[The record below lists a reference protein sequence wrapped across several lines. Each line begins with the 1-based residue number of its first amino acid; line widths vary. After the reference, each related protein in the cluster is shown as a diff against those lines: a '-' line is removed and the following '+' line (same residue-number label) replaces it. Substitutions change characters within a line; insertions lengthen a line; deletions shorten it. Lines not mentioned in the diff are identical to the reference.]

1 VVTSSASVLPALLV
15 RPMPG
20 RRSVAAGVWFARGAA
35 HDPASLA
42 GCTHLLEHL
51 TLRRCGDRD
60 RRSLARLV
68 DRLGG
73 DVDAWTS
80 SELMGVSVQT
90 TRDAL
95 DDALDLLVD
104 AVAAPT
110 FDPRDVELER
120 RVIQAELELVEDDPA
135 ELVEETL
142 LEAAWGRHPLA
153 RPVIGTAASLARL
166 KPSIMRRHHANLMRP
181 GRVVASVAGDVEIT
195 EVEARLRRLPLG
207 LAPAPPR
214 LPPLRWCA
222 HHRRAGR
229 QLGDQ
234 VHARLAFP
242 AVAAADSQ
250 APAFSVLSRLL
261 GVGSS
266 SRLFQRLREEEG
278 LTYDIWS
285 GLVLRHLGGLL
296 EVGWA
301 CAGEVFPEVWRLV
314 REELQRLPQT
324 VEPEEVEVAKEGLAR
339 GLEMDAES
347 PSGLCSLD
355 VSELLQRGRPFDLDA
370 AVAETMAV
378 TPEGVRDLAERHL
391 RLERM
396 ASAICGPENLAL
408 QVA

>member
-1 VVTSSASVLPALLV
+1 
-15 RPMPG
+15 M
-20 RRSVAAGVWFARGAA
+20 AAGVWFAHGSA
-35 HDPASLA
+35 HDPQTLA

-60 RRSLARLV
+60 RRALARLV

-80 SELMGVSVQT
+80 SELMGVSIQT

-110 FDPRDVELER
+110 FDPHDVELER

-135 ELVEETL
+135 DQVEETL

-153 RPVIGTAASLARL
+153 RPVIGSSASLARL
-166 KPSIMRRHHANLMRP
+166 KPSIMRRHHASLMRP
-181 GRVVASVAGDVEIT
+181 GRVLAAVAGDVEPA
-195 EVEARLRRLPLG
+195 EVQARLGRLPLD
-207 LAPAPPR
+207 LPPAPPR

-222 HHRRAGR
+222 HHRRTGR

-242 AVAAADSQ
+242 AVGAADPQ
-250 APAFSVLSRLL
+250 VPAFSVLSRLL

-285 GLVLRHLGGLL
+285 GLVLRNLGGLL

-301 CAGEVFPEVWRLV
+301 CAGEVFPEVWKLV
-314 REELQRLPQT
+314 REELQLLPQT
-324 VEPEEVEVAKEGLAR
+324 LETEEIEVAREGLVR

-355 VSELLQRGRPFDLDA
+355 VSELLQRGRPFELEA
-370 AVAETMAV
+370 AVSETMAV
-378 TPEGVRDLAERHL
+378 TLDEVRAVAERHL
-391 RLERM
+391 RLEGM
-396 ASAICGPENLAL
+396 ASAICGPENVAL

>member
-1 VVTSSASVLPALLV
+1 
-15 RPMPG
+15 MPG
-20 RRSVAAGVWFARGAA
+20 RQSVAAGVWFAHGSA
-35 HDPASLA
+35 HDPHTLA

-80 SELMGVSVQT
+80 SELMGVSIQT
-90 TRDAL
+90 TCDAL

-110 FDPRDVELER
+110 FDPHDVELER

-135 ELVEETL
+135 DQVEETL

-153 RPVIGTAASLARL
+153 RPVIGSSASLARL
-166 KPSIMRRHHANLMRP
+166 KPSIMRRHHASLMRP
-181 GRVVASVAGDVEIT
+181 GRLVAAVAGDVDAR
-195 EVEARLRRLPLG
+195 EVQARLGRLPLG
-207 LAPAPPR
+207 LPPAPPR

-222 HHRRAGR
+222 HHRRTGR

-242 AVAAADSQ
+242 AVGAADPQ
-250 APAFSVLSRLL
+250 VPAFSVLSRLL

-285 GLVLRHLGGLL
+285 GLVLRNLGGLL

-314 REELQRLPQT
+314 REELKLLPQT
-324 VEPEEVEVAKEGLAR
+324 LEQEEVEVAREGLVR

-370 AVAETMAV
+370 GVAETMAV
-378 TPEGVRDLAERHL
+378 TLDEVRTVAERHL
-391 RLERM
+391 RLEGM
-396 ASAICGPENLAL
+396 ASAICGPENVAL